1 MIDARS
7 LHELGVE
14 SLDSERTDD
23 ALNCFEM
30 ALDLDPG
37 FVDAHLYKRKV
48 HYGLSEYDKAIAH
61 FDEAMGLVS

>member
-37 FVDAHLYKRKV
+37 FVMPACTRENSTT
-48 HYGLSEYDKAIAH
+48 G
-61 FDEAMGLVS
+61 